1 MPGRKDVF
9 QNAMNKGHSAA
20 WDQEWEQ
27 AAKHYQQALEEFPDN
42 PQALISLALAYYQ
55 TQKLEK
61 ALQFYLKAAEIS
73 GGDPVPREKVSE
85 IYERLGSIEPASENS
100 FAAAELYARSR
111 DLDKAIECWNRVVR
125 LTPEHLQAHSRLALV
140 HDRLGNKRLAVGEY
154 IAVASL
160 LQHANHK
167 EKALQTLQRAQQLMP
182 ENSQI
187 TQVIAMIRANRLLPK
202 PTRPKGATGPLRM
215 AQVRKLDA
223 VGEVESETPQLDPI
237 SEARQKALTVL
248 AGMLFESEDEDQAVM
263 DAPKGFQAI
272 VQGVGSVI
280 SNQQYDHDR
289 ILLHLSQVVDFQTRG
304 LIDEAVK
311 ELEKAVG
318 LGMDQPAAF
327 YDLGLLQSDQ
337 GRLESAVRN
346 LRKAAVA
353 PDYALGAHL
362 LMGKVHRQMGN
373 LNEAS
378 VDYLRALKI
387 ADAMVVPSNQAD
399 ELRQLYDPMIEAQS
413 KESSEEIHK
422 RLCDNVEELL
432 LEPGWQGRLSAARKQ
447 LPQPENGGPLL
458 PLAEILTASTSSHIV
473 ESLANINR
481 MAKQGRWRSA
491 VDEAYWAIQH
501 APTYLPLHVY
511 VAEMLI
517 HLGYMTDAVNK
528 LAVVAR
534 TYNVRGEPEQGI
546 KILRRLVELAPMD
559 LNART
564 RLIEMLMSAQEHSQA
579 AEEYIQLASVYFSR
593 AELDRARQTYTEA
606 LRIAQHPSVDSQLR
620 AKILHLMA
628 DIDLQSLDWRQAL
641 RVYEQIRTLNPG
653 DEKARTNLVN
663 LHLRLAQHQEALE
676 ELDSYLGYL
685 VEKRQISQ
693 AFGFLEALVVEQ
705 PEVMPIRFR
714 LAELYK
720 QAGRLEQ
727 AIGQYDIIVE
737 KLLTSGDHP
746 GAIKILNTVLK
757 LNPPNAREYQ
767 QVLNQLLGRPE

>member
-1 MPGRKDVF
+1 MPGRKEVF

-20 WDQEWEQ
+20 WDQDWEQ
-27 AAKHYQQALEEFPDN
+27 AAKYYLQALQEFPDN
-42 PQALISLALAYYQ
+42 AQALTSLALAYYQ
-55 TQKLEK
+55 TQQFNE
-61 ALQFYLKAAEIS
+61 ALQYYLKAAEVS
-73 GGDPVPREKVSE
+73 AGDPVPREKASE
-85 IYERLGSIEPASENS
+85 IYERLGSIERASENS

-111 DLDKAIECWNRVVR
+111 DLDKAIECWTRVVR

-160 LQHANHK
+160 LQHARQK
-167 EKALQTLQRAQQLMP
+167 EKALQAIQRAQQLMP
-182 ENSQI
+182 ENPQI
-187 TQVIAMIRANRLLPK
+187 TQVTAMIKANRMLPT

-215 AQVRKLDA
+215 AQVRQLDA
-223 VGEVESETPQLDPI
+223 MDESESESPVLDPI
-237 SEARQKALTVL
+237 SEARQKALTEL
-248 AGMLFESEDEDQAVM
+248 AGMLFESEDEDLSELSS
-263 DAPKGFQAI
+263 PKGFQAI
-272 VQGVGSVI
+272 VKGVGSVI
-280 SNQQYDHDR
+280 ANQQYDHDR
-289 ILLHLSQVVDFQTRG
+289 ILLHLSQVVDYQTRG
-304 LIDEAVK
+304 VTDEAVK
-311 ELEKAVG
+311 ELEKAVSLG
-318 LGMDQPAAF
+318 LEHPAAY
-327 YDLGLLQSDQ
+327 YDLGLLQVEE
-337 GRLESAVRN
+337 GRLESALRN
-346 LRKAAVA
+346 LRKAAVV
-353 PDYALGAHL
+353 PEYALGAYL

-373 LNEAS
+373 LSEAS
-378 VDYLRALKI
+378 VDYLRALRI
-387 ADAMVVPSNQAD
+387 ADAMIVPANQAD

-413 KESSEEIHK
+413 KESSEETHQ

-432 LEPGWQGRLSAARKQ
+432 LEPGWQERLSSARKQ
-447 LPQPENGGPLL
+447 LPKPEDGGPLL

-491 VDEAYWAIQH
+491 IDEAYWAMQH

-511 VAEMLI
+511 VAEMLLQ
-517 HLGYMTDAVNK
+517 LGFVSEAVNK

-534 TYNVRGEPEQGI
+534 TYHVRGEPEQGI
-546 KILRRLVELAPMD
+546 TILRRLVELAPMD

-564 RLIEMLMSAQEHSQA
+564 RLIDILVNAQEYTQA
-579 AEEYIQLASVYFSR
+579 AEEYIQLASVYLSR
-593 AELDRARQTYTEA
+593 AELDKARQTYTEA
-606 LRIAQHPSVDSQLR
+606 LRMAQHPSVDSRLR
-620 AKILHLMA
+620 VKILHLMA

-641 RVYEQIRTLNPG
+641 RVYEQVRTLAPG

-676 ELDSYLGYL
+676 ELDDYLGYL

-693 AFGFLEALVVEQ
+693 AFSFLEALVVEQ

-714 LAELYK
+714 LAELYR

-737 KLLTSGDHP
+737 KLMVSGDHS

-757 LNPPNAREYQ
+757 LNPPNANEYK
-767 QVLNQLLGRPE
+767 QVLNQLLQQAD